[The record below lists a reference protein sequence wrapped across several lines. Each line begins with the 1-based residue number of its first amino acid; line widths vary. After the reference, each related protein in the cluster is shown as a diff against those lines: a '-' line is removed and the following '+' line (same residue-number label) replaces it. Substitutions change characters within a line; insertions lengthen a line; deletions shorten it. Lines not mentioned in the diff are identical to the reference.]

1 MSAAPLRISFLGG
14 GTDLPHYSDI
24 FGGRVITTSINKYVY
39 VHLKHHDPLF
49 QERYRISYS
58 EVEHCQNRNEIQN
71 KIVKA
76 CLEILEIDE
85 PLQISTSADLPAK
98 SGLGSSSSFCVALLA
113 ALIKY
118 KGGTVDK
125 SQIAELACK
134 VEIEI
139 LEQPIGK
146 QDQYASCF
154 GGFNLIHFDQD
165 KNVRIENIAVTDFN
179 IKKFLYESI
188 LIWTEKERDANSIL
202 QDQVNRSSQNLDSLH
217 EIQHLTTRAEIQ
229 LRQNKMKFQ
238 DFRSFISESWEHKK
252 KLSPLIESEEVRRL
266 FSQLSLKPTDGVK
279 LLGAGGGGFV
289 LVSRENG
296 VPHLDS
302 EIKSFVPEFEDNGV
316 RIISAES

>member
-1 MSAAPLRISFLGG
+1 
-14 GTDLPHYSDI
+14 
-24 FGGRVITTSINKYVY
+24 
-39 VHLKHHDPLF
+39 
-49 QERYRISYS
+49 
-58 EVEHCQNRNEIQN
+58 VEHCQNRDEIQN

-118 KGGTVDK
+118 KGGTIDK

-134 VEIEI
+134 VEIEN
-139 LEQPIGK
+139 LSQPIGK

-154 GGFNLIHFDQD
+154 GGFNLINFKKD
-165 KNVRIENIAVTDFN
+165 KNVEIEKIDLSDFN
-179 IKKFLYESI
+179 IERFLYESI
-188 LIWTEKERDANSIL
+188 LIWTEKERDANLIL
-202 QDQVNRSSQNLDSLH
+202 QDQVNRSTQNLDSLH
-217 EIQHLTTRAEIQ
+217 EIQHLTTQAEVKF
-229 LRQNKMKFQ
+229 RENKMGFQ
-238 DFRSFISESWEHKK
+238 EFRKYISESWEHKK
-252 KLSPLIESEEVRRL
+252 KLSPLIESEEVRSL

-296 VPHLDS
+296 VPPVGS
-302 EIKSFVPEFEDNGV
+302 EMKSFVPEFEDNGV
-316 RIISAES
+316 RIISAEN